1 MNFDYYMLEQ
11 AKNIKPLLM
20 VNVFNEWSNFL
31 GDSMTYYV
39 EFEDGT
45 EFVVCCDD
53 EQEARENTTD
63 MQKMAGKS
71 MVITSCKEVAER

>member
-1 MNFDYYMLEQ
+1 
-11 AKNIKPLLM
+11 
-20 VNVFNEWSNFL
+20 
-31 GDSMTYYV
+31 MTFYV

-63 MQKMAGKS
+63 MQKMEGKTT
-71 MVITSCKEVAER
+71 VITRVKEVAER